1 MDNFYDIYKS
11 KLQTNEKGECSMNI
25 VEKEIVKELNW
36 KEKIIVKL
44 FAKTFKKVADLVR
57 INIVNR
63 LIN

>member
-1 MDNFYDIYKS
+1 
-11 KLQTNEKGECSMNI
+11 MNV

-44 FAKTFKKVADLVR
+44 FAKTFKKVVDLVR